1 MFIRT
6 LEHTFV
12 STIYIRNK
20 YIAQSWTEYH
30 AQEYYKKKENRPDDT
45 KREEREREM
54 NNHFTTTYSR
64 HKLARPTEISESEGM
79 RCPDGWLPP
88 LDSIPH

>member
-12 STIYIRNK
+12 LTIYIRNK

-45 KREEREREM
+45 KGKERER
-54 NNHFTTTYSR
+54 
-64 HKLARPTEISESEGM
+64 
-79 RCPDGWLPP
+79 
-88 LDSIPH
+88 